1 MCLNFGG
8 GGENLEFSEFW
19 GGDRVDGVSPI
30 PPRIFTPHVYYGETL
45 STLSPPQ
52 NSENISPPYF

>member
-30 PPRIFTPHVYYGETL
+30 PPRIFTPHVYYGGDPL
-45 STLSPPQ
+45 ALLASPK
-52 NSENISPPYF
+52 F